1 MIENKYAPV
10 EGYPNLVRDLVSNAI
25 LNTDIQSSNSYTYKK
40 NKRIEEKKNME
51 SLSNDVE
58 NLKNDINEIKTLLRK
73 LLNES

>member
-1 MIENKYAPV
+1 MMKNKYVPV
-10 EGYPNLVRDLVSNAI
+10 EGYSNLVRDLTTNAI

-40 NKRIEEKKNME
+40 NKRLEEKERLK

-58 NLKNDINEIKTLLRK
+58 NLKDDVNEIKILLRR